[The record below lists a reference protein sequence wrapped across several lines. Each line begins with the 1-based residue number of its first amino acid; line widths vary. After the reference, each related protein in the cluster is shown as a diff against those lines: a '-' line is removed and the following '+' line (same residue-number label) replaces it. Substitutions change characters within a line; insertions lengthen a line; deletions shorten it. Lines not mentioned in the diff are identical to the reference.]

1 MNLLIQG
8 LARYEAVIVGDS
20 MVVQMTEGTYVGHVN
35 YTVDGE
41 PRTLNTTQVI
51 INKNSVIKKLIK
63 GATKTVGLLLTDGTT
78 VDHSQWLADSRKYDF
93 EGEPDYPSLE
103 EEYEHKKYMQR
114 YLGSQWIQDQ
124 VPDALEDIEIK
135 IVGEAVDTGSPYIE
149 NALAYGQGKFNNS
162 GFYRVKVL
170 NIISD
175 VVQKFAQDYEFKTH
189 SSSSGLEFIQMNGSY
204 VFTSGFKH
212 TSYFKNSGYNIV
224 SSLQHAQE
232 IVSDIKETTWQYLTL
247 KYGTNLKVTPASA
260 SIIQGKI
267 SVIQSRVNSL
277 EVKQKSDGTLRAV
290 KKEINDL
297 LEGLY
302 AIIKGDNK

>member
-20 MVVQMTEGTYVGHVN
+20 MVVQMTEGNYVGHVN

-41 PRTLNTTQVI
+41 PRTLTTTQVI
-51 INKNSVIKKLIK
+51 INKDSVIKKLIK
-63 GATKTVGLLLTDGTT
+63 GTSKTVGLLLTDGTT
-78 VDHSQWLADSRKYDF
+78 VEYSQWVADSKKYDF
-93 EGEPDYPSLE
+93 DGEPDYPSLE

-114 YLGSQWIQDQ
+114 YLGSQWIQEQ
-124 VPDALEDIEIK
+124 APDTLEDIEIK

-149 NALAYGQGKFNNS
+149 NALAYGQGKFSNS

-170 NIISD
+170 SSISD
-175 VVQKFAQDYEFKTH
+175 VVEKFAKDYEFKTH
-189 SSSSGLEFIQMNGSY
+189 TSSSGLEFIQMNGSY

-212 TSYFKNSGYNIV
+212 TGYFKNSGFIV
-224 SSLQHAQE
+224 VNTLQQAQD
-232 IVSDIKETTWQYLTL
+232 IVAEIKETTRQYLTL

-267 SVIQSRVNSL
+267 SAIQSRVNSL
-277 EVKQKSDGTLRAV
+277 EVKQKKRRYFTF
-290 KKEINDL
+290 N
-297 LEGLY
+297 
-302 AIIKGDNK
+302 